1 MEKKQYVVNIG
12 SEETIPCSLKNE
24 TKYIKWYDSIG
35 QELNSTPGRI
45 EISGSTL
52 TLKKITLS
60 DGGTYQCQGL
70 TYMRAYTIYVT
81 GGLSF
86 LVYIQYLND
95 W

>member
-1 MEKKQYVVNIG
+1 MEKKQHVVNIG
-12 SEETIPCSLKNE
+12 SEETIPCSLQNE

-35 QELNSTPGRI
+35 QELKP
-45 EISGSTL
+45 ISGKIEMSGN
-52 TLKKITLS
+52 TLKIKNITLS

-86 LVYIQYLND
+86 LV
-95 W
+95 